1 MKNTITAL
9 LTFAS
14 FSFAQAQW
22 AGPTGGTLST
32 GNSVQIT
39 NQFSLGMPGSPP
51 PAPLLNILSDD
62 GGVLKPIFAAGHST
76 VDFGKPLW
84 LNNTTLNCKRANNAT
99 AFQVMPLGNLTL
111 NTDGATTANRGF
123 FINSDGR
130 NFFKVTETELL
141 YSDANQD
148 LFKVNTDGHL
158 FTRKVVV
165 TLATSFPDYVFA
177 NTYKLTPIL
186 ELEAFIKQH
195 QHLPNIPS
203 AAEVQT
209 NNNQVDVGDLQVKL
223 LEKVEELTLYIIQL
237 QKEIDLL
244 KQQQAGCEQR

>member
-1 MKNTITAL
+1 VFT
-9 LTFAS
+9 
-14 FSFAQAQW
+14 
-22 AGPTGGTLST
+22 
-32 GNSVQIT
+32 V
-39 NQFSLGMPGSPP
+39 
-51 PAPLLNILSDD
+51 
-62 GGVLKPIFAAGHST
+62 GHST

-111 NTDGATTANRGF
+111 NTDGFTTANRGF

-141 YSDANQD
+141 FSDANQD
-148 LFKVNTDGHL
+148 LFKVNTNGYL

-203 AAEVQT
+203 AAEVQS

-223 LEKVEELTLYIIQL
+223 LEKVEELTLYVIQL

-244 KQQQAGCEQR
+244 KQQQLDCK